1 MSILQSLPLYLIHDP
16 KLLQGYD
23 WSLLPQD
30 LTLVTV
36 PTPHPKEG
44 LKVQFHREPLQG
56 IQPQI

>member
-1 MSILQSLPLYLIHDP
+1 MELKLLAA

-36 PTPHPKEG
+36 PTPDHKEQAFNNSG
-44 LKVQFHREPLQG
+44 ISRRGARPAPL
-56 IQPQI
+56 PA

>member
-1 MSILQSLPLYLIHDP
+1 MKLFAA

-30 LTLVTV
+30 LTLVMV

-44 LKVQFHREPLQG
+44 LKVRFHREPLQG
-56 IQPQI
+56 VQG